1 MKKAEKLAIIKQ
13 MIADKKTDAEII
25 SYSEQEKWKGNIV
38 NYIQEVKDDISK
50 EEIPQPTT
58 PPETPPVAPI
68 VKDKKEKVVDNG
80 KPRDIKKKTLI
91 ITKIVRNMKGGA
103 TLSFKGK
110 NDDVVI
116 SSNTYEV
123 GDEYEVSVVPK
134 KNK

>member
-1 MKKAEKLAIIKQ
+1 
-13 MIADKKTDAEII
+13 
-25 SYSEQEKWKGNIV
+25 
-38 NYIQEVKDDISK
+38 
-50 EEIPQPTT
+50 
-58 PPETPPVAPI
+58 
-68 VKDKKEKVVDNG
+68 
-80 KPRDIKKKTLI
+80 
-91 ITKIVRNMKGGA
+91 MKGGA